1 MRDRTSKSYIAPGEW
16 SQDQKG
22 ETEYPEMHYML
33 SSDWG
38 NLYIRV
44 DNKKLYWF
52 HNFNKAPNWIE
63 VAKWLLQIEQELY
76 NEYYVFTKGMAKK
89 ALLHLRLNWRK
100 D

>member
-22 ETEYPEMHYML
+22 ETEYPEIHYML
-33 SSDWG
+33 SSD
-38 NLYIRV
+38 
-44 DNKKLYWF
+44 WF